1 MSEAASSDTED
12 IRKLN
17 VEQFC
22 DYLVLKFDND
32 VVESFRA
39 NKITGSVFLQLTE
52 EHIGKIVTALG
63 DVVQLINLRT
73 KILVSLTGIVSYI
86 VTLCF

>member
-1 MSEAASSDTED
+1 MTKAASGDTED

-22 DYLVLKFDND
+22 DYLALKFAND

-39 NKITGSVFLQLTE
+39 NKITGSVFLHLTE

-63 DVVQLINLRT
+63 DVVQLTNLWT